1 MIFFKSKQKEKQT
14 MSTKTETTTKANTQ
28 LKEQVNAHDD
38 QLAQIRSRIN
48 DLVDTLVV
56 VQQELNAFKRDVADD
71 VKYLTNSLN

>member
-1 MIFFKSKQKEKQT
+1 
-14 MSTKTETTTKANTQ
+14 MSTKTETTTKVTTQ

-48 DLVDTLVV
+48 ELVDTLVT

-71 VKYLTNSLN
+71 VKYLTNSVN